1 MPVLGD
7 TPVIPQALEQTRKL
21 LVEALAQAPR

>member
-7 TPVIPQALEQTRKL
+7 TNVIPQALEATHA
-21 LVEALAQAPR
+21 VLATAIAELR

>member
-7 TPVIPQALEQTRKL
+7 THVIPQALEETRRVL
-21 LVEALAQAPR
+21 LKALPR